1 VRPYKVELDVLLAF
15 TEKLQAFETKLED
28 LAAQVDQQVTEL
40 HGSWMG
46 ESADAQKA
54 RHDEWMNAEAQMR
67 KSLAELRETAARAHR
82 NYSEA
87 IAANVAMWPA

>member
-1 VRPYKVELDVLLAF
+1 MTAYKVDLEVLLAF
-15 TEKLQAFETKLED
+15 ADKLQAFERRVEE
-28 LAAQVDQQVTEL
+28 LAARVDRQVSEL

-54 RHDEWMNAEAQMR
+54 RHDEWMQAEAQMR
-67 KSLAELRETAARAHR
+67 ESLTELREAAARAHR